1 MIAYYYE
8 GEEKAVL
15 LFERS
20 SFNKKEGFSVEY
32 LDGQIVFILDKE
44 IIDFLDKHSVEYL
57 KKCYIK
63 VSWEYINGNIISES
77 DLNNWSFYKYN
88 LQKIAE
94 YDSQT
99 GQVQIEGSLPRT
111 PDISY
116 KY

>member
-1 MIAYYYE
+1 M
-8 GEEKAVL
+8 
-15 LFERS
+15 
-20 SFNKKEGFSVEY
+20 FN
-32 LDGQIVFILDKE
+32 LDKE
-44 IIDFLDKHSVEYL
+44 IIDFLDACLVEDL

-88 LQKIAE
+88 LQKIAA

-99 GQVQIEGSLPRT
+99 GQVQLEGALPRI

>member
-8 GEEKAVL
+8 GEEKTVL

-20 SFNKKEGFSVEY
+20 SFNKKEGFSVKY
-32 LDGQIVFILDKE
+32 LDNQIVFNLDDE
-44 IIDFLDKHSVEYL
+44 IIKFLDGHSVEYL

-77 DLNNWSFYKYN
+77 DLNNWPFYKYN

-94 YDSQT
+94 YDSQVCW
-99 GQVQIEGSLPRT
+99 VQGIQ
-111 PDISY
+111 
-116 KY
+116 